1 MTSCSC
7 ESVFKFVLQSLDFLV
22 SKMSKLN
29 GENTGVAGD
38 FGAGS
43 PVDMVSAIHEH
54 ISCTKEVDPFSSEDT
69 KDGKMAYPCELDHMY
84 ASMAE
89 ARTLRD
95 ESNEMMHYKE
105 LLLLHLDLIQQQS
118 EQIVMKDKELAALR
132 QEVETLKQR
141 LERMDRRVTLQKHR
155 EVSDIGPLNCGSP
168 APGSPASPFGHNILP
183 LSCSDGEVD
192 EDMEVGNGSRS
203 LTPSAVMVDT
213 KPNINLLQNVLQLPQ
228 VLIPNNTNTSFTPLS
243 SLSLK
248 RKRVENGP
256 CPESDANVGRRRR
269 RLASWSSDT
278 PSSGTRRSGVTP
290 LVDGATVPDSQDS
303 AEPINRRNRVS
314 STPNFQRTSK
324 TTLNKVNQWES
335 RSSRTRSSA
344 VLVKKDA
351 ILVTSDHY
359 YTPVGDEDFHWW
371 NAAEE
376 LAKTSTSSGD
386 VEVPSWRIRVC
397 TSCYSMEG
405 TENLG
410 DDVFNKRHM
419 RLEIDER
426 RRKRWD
432 IQRIREQRQYER
444 LRQRESTGVKGIG
457 RSHRHS
463 RSQRSSNAGSS
474 GKAGEELDRV
484 EESSDVESFWPD
496 PEDAKILE
504 VTDVV
509 PVSAFGVPIVKFEP
523 STFSTSW
530 VSPRGKQAAPVANC
544 SRRKYDGR
552 R

>member
-1 MTSCSC
+1 
-7 ESVFKFVLQSLDFLV
+7 
-22 SKMSKLN
+22 MSKLN

-43 PVDMVSAIHEH
+43 PVDMVTAIQEH
-54 ISCTKEVDPFSSEDT
+54 ISCTKEVDPFGSEDT
-69 KDGKMAYPCELDHMY
+69 KDDKIAYPCELDHMY
-84 ASMAE
+84 ASMTE
-89 ARTLRD
+89 AKALRD

-105 LLLLHLDLIQQQS
+105 LVLIHLDLIQHQS
-118 EQIVMKDKELAALR
+118 EQIAMKDKELAALR

-141 LERMDRRVTLQKHR
+141 LHRMDRRVTLQKHR

-192 EDMEVGNGSRS
+192 EDLEVGNSSRS
-203 LTPSAVMVDT
+203 LAQSVVMVDT
-213 KPNINLLQNVLQLPQ
+213 KPSVNLPPSIMQIPQ
-228 VLIPNNTNTSFTPLS
+228 VHTPNNTNTSITPLN

-248 RKRVENGP
+248 RKRIENGP
-256 CPESDANVGRRRR
+256 CQEPDASVANRRRR

-290 LVDGATVPDSQDS
+290 LVDGATVPETQDTVES
-303 AEPINRRNRVS
+303 INRRSRVS
-314 STPNFQRTSK
+314 GTPALQRSSK
-324 TTLNKVNQWES
+324 TPQIKVNQWES
-335 RSSRTRSSA
+335 RSSRTRSSG
-344 VLVKKDA
+344 VQVKKDA
-351 ILVTSDHY
+351 ILVSSDHY
-359 YTPVGDEDFHWW
+359 YTPVGEEDFHWL
-371 NAAEE
+371 NPAEE
-376 LAKTSTSSGD
+376 LSKTSNTPGD

-410 DDVFNKRHM
+410 DDVFNKRHN

-444 LRQRESTGVKGIG
+444 LRQRESTCVKGG
-457 RSHRHS
+457 RGKRHS
-463 RSQRSSNAGSS
+463 RTKRFSSTGS
-474 GKAGEELDRV
+474 GLAGEDAGRE

-496 PEDAKILE
+496 SEDAKFLE
-504 VTDVV
+504 VSNYV

-523 STFSTSW
+523 SDFSTSW
-530 VSPRGKQAAPVANC
+530 PSPRGKAAGPVSNC
-544 SRRKYDGR
+544 SRRKYDGGR